1 MLVWFSGLALQPP
14 AVAPSPPAPASPAAT
29 RPATPQPTPAAP
41 ATDPTPPPG
50 SKPLVPVP
58 HPLITEVLFA
68 VPTGEKGDANGDGK
82 RDVAGDEFIEL
93 VNPHAQPIEL
103 GGYRLSDRSAG
114 KKDALVFTFPACRL
128 LPGQVVVVFNGH
140 QSTFSGPVGDPGR
153 PPTMP
158 NDRFHHALVFTM
170 NNTKSRVGLANGGDM
185 VVLTSP
191 DGQAVEVVS
200 WGQFDE
206 KVPAALLVETA
217 PATAKGSITRQS
229 LTGPFIAHDGLGVP
243 FSPGE
248 FPPVSGPRPAKP
260 DAANTPADAAGD
272 TTPPTTSPT
281 PPAIKPTTKPAKKTT
296 KPK

>member
-1 MLVWFSGLALQPP
+1 MLLGVSSVGLQTP
-14 AVAPSPPAPASPAAT
+14 ARSPTAT
-29 RPATPQPTPAAP
+29 PPATPGTPP
-41 ATDPTPPPG
+41 ATEPASTPPPG
-50 SKPLVPVP
+50 PQPLVPSP

-103 GGYRLSDRSAG
+103 GGYRLGDRSAG
-114 KKDALVFTFPACRL
+114 KKDALVFTFPACRV

-140 QSTFSGPVGDPGR
+140 KSTFDGPVGDAGR
-153 PPTMP
+153 APTMP
-158 NDRFHHALVFTM
+158 NDRFHQALVFTM

-185 VVLTSP
+185 VVLSAP
-191 DGQAVEVVS
+191 DGHVVEVVS

-206 KVPAALLVETA
+206 KPPASPLAESA
-217 PATAKGSITRQS
+217 PATAKGSVTRQS

-260 DAANTPADAAGD
+260 DAANPPAESTSPASTTPAP
-272 TTPPTTSPT
+272 PPTSQ
-281 PPAIKPTTKPAKKTT
+281 PTTKPAARPAK